1 MGGGAMFVGWVGSA
15 FSNGEVRR
23 SSGGIGL
30 DTLCRD
36 GCGLGNVCR

>member
-23 SSGGIGL
+23 SSGGVGL

-36 GCGLGNVCR
+36 GCG

>member
-1 MGGGAMFVGWVGSA
+1 MGGGAIFVGWGGSA

-23 SSGGIGL
+23 SSGGLAL

-36 GCGLGNVCR
+36 GCG

>member
-1 MGGGAMFVGWVGSA
+1 MGGGATFVGWGGSA

-23 SSGGIGL
+23 SSGGIGF

-36 GCGLGNVCR
+36 DCG